1 MIIIKIQGG
10 LGNQLFQYAT
20 ARHLSLINNTNMYWD
35 LSFYAN
41 EKFKGIFRLD
51 QYNIKVEA
59 AAQKDIE
66 KLKSLTNPSFIYRS
80 LSRVGIRNEYF
91 KKTHWNEN
99 DLANH
104 LTRKIQIKES
114 IYLEGWFARERFF
127 SEHREHLLK
136 ELVLNEISKET
147 FKWKSEIDASNSIA
161 IHVRRGDYMKNP
173 YFYNLETQYY
183 QKAIRFFK
191 EKFSDSQF
199 YFFSDDLQWVRNE
212 FGGKKEYKFVDIN
225 NEKIGYFN
233 TIKDTEDL
241 FLISQCKH
249 QIIANSTYSWWGAW
263 LNTNPDKIVI
273 TPTKWSND
281 NEAQKKYE
289 KGDFIP
295 EKWIK
300 IPD

>member
-1 MIIIKIQGG
+1 
-10 LGNQLFQYAT
+10 
-20 ARHLSLINNTNMYWD
+20 
-35 LSFYAN
+35 
-41 EKFKGIFRLD
+41 
-51 QYNIKVEA
+51 
-59 AAQKDIE
+59 
-66 KLKSLTNPSFIYRS
+66 
-80 LSRVGIRNEYF
+80 
-91 KKTHWNEN
+91 
-99 DLANH
+99 
-104 LTRKIQIKES
+104 
-114 IYLEGWFARERFF
+114 
-127 SEHREHLLK
+127 LK